1 VLKFVYIFNPFTGT
15 NLLLCLNQTF
25 CKAPKVPLF
34 KGLHLFVVLFLLV
47 LTLTASMAAHLDL
60 PAQYG
65 EVIYQTNEKSPN
77 QLYIIGTGHRDSLTC
92 LNSNLTPRV
101 QAEVYKIGEWLIDQR
116 GIELLLPEGF
126 FKNGTKKVSKEK
138 TQAVRGKKRP
148 PEGVDIKVLEERLST
163 NKTYVNAEMLL
174 IRDHSLRV
182 QQIEDKGHYD
192 AVGNGI
198 FKLVNSGKDLCDYSL
213 QKSELDYLQERRI
226 AAILQKIPERIDE
239 ELRQGNIPD
248 RKALF
253 TIGMSHLPRII
264 KYLNEKRI
272 TIPSPLLTSNK
283 NDDYPAELNLFKENF
298 GVSILIP
305 RTLAND
311 KEILKLNGLD
321 KIVEQ
326 SRSKSPVLSSF
337 ASPRHP

>member
-1 VLKFVYIFNPFTGT
+1 
-15 NLLLCLNQTF
+15 
-25 CKAPKVPLF
+25 
-34 KGLHLFVVLFLLV
+34 
-47 LTLTASMAAHLDL
+47 MAAPLNP

-65 EVIYQTNEKSPN
+65 EVIYQTNEKGPH
-77 QLYIIGTGHRDSLTC
+77 QLYIIGTAHRDSLTC
-92 LNSNLTPRV
+92 LNGSLTPRV

-126 FKNGTKKVSKEK
+126 FKNGSKKVSKEK
-138 TQAVRGKKRP
+138 AQAVRAKKRS
-148 PEGVDIKVLEERLST
+148 PEGMDIKTLEERLST

-182 QQIEDKGHYD
+182 QQIEEKGLYD

-198 FKLVNSGKDLCDYSL
+198 SKFVNSGKDLCDYTA

-226 AAILQKIPERIDE
+226 AAILQNIPERIDE
-239 ELRQGNIPD
+239 EFRQGNIHD

-272 TIPSPLLTSNK
+272 TIPSPLPPSNK
-283 NDDYPAELNLFKENF
+283 SDDGLGELNLLKGNF

-305 RTLAND
+305 RTLAD
-311 KEILKLNGLD
+311 DREILKLNGLD

-326 SRSKSPVLSSF
+326 SRRKSPVLSSLV
-337 ASPRHP
+337 SPPLP

>member
-1 VLKFVYIFNPFTGT
+1 M
-15 NLLLCLNQTF
+15 CLRQTF
-25 CKAPKVPLF
+25 CKAPKIPLL

-47 LTLTASMAAHLDL
+47 LTLTSSMAANLNP

-65 EVIYQTNEKSPN
+65 EVIYQTNEKSSN
-77 QLYIIGTGHRDSLTC
+77 HLYIIGTSHRDSLTC
-92 LNSNLTPRV
+92 LNGSLTPRV

-126 FKNGTKKVSKEK
+126 FKNGNKKVSKET
-138 TQAVRGKKRP
+138 TQAVKGRKRP
-148 PEGVDIKVLEERLST
+148 PEGVDIKALEERLST

-174 IRDHSLRV
+174 IRDQSLRV
-182 QQIEDKGHYD
+182 QQIEEKGLYD

-198 FKLVNSGKDLCDYSL
+198 FKLVNSGKDLCDYTV

-226 AAILQKIPERIDE
+226 AAILQKIPEQIDE
-239 ELRQGNIPD
+239 EFRQGNIHD

-272 TIPSPLLTSNK
+272 TIISPLLPSNK
-283 NDDYPAELNLFKENF
+283 SDDYLAELNLLKGNF

-305 RTLAND
+305 RTLAD
-311 KEILKLNGLD
+311 DPEILKLNGLD

-326 SRSKSPVLSSF
+326 SRRKSPVLSSL
-337 ASPRHP
+337 ASPHLP

>member
-1 VLKFVYIFNPFTGT
+1 LYLP
-15 NLLLCLNQTF
+15 
-25 CKAPKVPLF
+25 
-34 KGLHLFVVLFLLV
+34 VVLFLLV
-47 LTLTASMAAHLDL
+47 LTFSPSVTTPLDI

-65 EVIYQTNEKSPN
+65 EVIYQTTEKGPN
-77 QLYIIGTGHRDSLTC
+77 HLYIIGTSHRDSLTC
-92 LNSNLTPRV
+92 LNGSLTPKV

-126 FKNGTKKVSKEK
+126 FKTGTKKVSKEK
-138 TQAVRGKKRP
+138 TQTVKGKKRP
-148 PEGVDIKVLEERLST
+148 LEGMDIKALEERLST

-182 QQIEDKGHYD
+182 QQIEEKRLYD

-198 FKLVNSGKDLCDYSL
+198 SKLVNSGKDLCDYTV
-213 QKSELDYLQERRI
+213 QKSELDYHQERRI

-239 ELRQGNIPD
+239 EFRQGNIHD

-264 KYLNEKRI
+264 NYLIEKRI
-272 TIPSPLLTSNK
+272 IITSPLLAPNK
-283 NDDYPAELNLFKENF
+283 SDPYFSELNLAKESF
-298 GVSILIP
+298 GVSIFIP
-305 RTLAND
+305 RTLAD
-311 KEILKLNGLD
+311 DAEILKLNGLD

-326 SRSKSPVLSSF
+326 FRRKPPVLSSL
-337 ASPRHP
+337 ALPHLP

>member
-1 VLKFVYIFNPFTGT
+1 LLKGLYLFPVLI
-15 NLLLCLNQTF
+15 LLLLN
-25 CKAPKVPLF
+25 
-34 KGLHLFVVLFLLV
+34 
-47 LTLTASMAAHLDL
+47 LTPSMAAPLNP

-77 QLYIIGTGHRDSLTC
+77 QLYIIGTSHRDSLTC
-92 LNSNLTPRV
+92 LNGSLTPRV

-126 FKNGTKKVSKEK
+126 FRNGSKKVSKVK
-138 TQAVRGKKRP
+138 AQAVRGKKRP
-148 PEGVDIKVLEERLST
+148 PEGMDIKTLEERLST

-182 QQIEDKGHYD
+182 QQIEEKGLYD

-198 FKLVNSGKDLCDYSL
+198 SKFVNSGKDLCDYTV

-226 AAILQKIPERIDE
+226 AAILQNIPERIDE
-239 ELRQGNIPD
+239 EFRQGNIHD

-264 KYLNEKRI
+264 NYLIEKRI
-272 TIPSPLLTSNK
+272 TIYSPLLAPNK
-283 NDDYPAELNLFKENF
+283 GDPYLSELNLVKESF

-305 RTLAND
+305 RTLAD
-311 KEILKLNGLD
+311 DREILKLNGLD

-326 SRSKSPVLSSF
+326 YRRKPPVLSSL
-337 ASPRHP
+337 ALPHLP